1 MLHLLCPHKEQS
13 PQLVTRDLYL
23 QCKKELINHFLD
35 SFDAFTTTC
44 KKGASPVQ
52 EVLVCV
58 CTSRVP
64 VCMALGAGSPSG
76 QKGASPGRRPSP
88 CPGLT
93 RTRRRRRSGP
103 PHGAWEVSL
112 WKWAGLTAHSSPH
125 ASGPALEPLRP
136 PSQRPQQSVPGPR
149 TRGEGD
155 GQSRSRGRH
164 TPDLHR
170 RLRPQGQGLH
180 PLCTTQTRPA
190 RLGDRGGVHIRMGPP
205 HQVPFPRSSRAG
217 ASGHVAS
224 SYPSKLCACRAVVS
238 ADLEREPQ

>member
-1 MLHLLCPHKEQS
+1 MCVHLQGARLH
-13 PQLVTRDLYL
+13 
-23 QCKKELINHFLD
+23 
-35 SFDAFTTTC
+35 
-44 KKGASPVQ
+44 G
-52 EVLVCV
+52 
-58 CTSRVP
+58 
-64 VCMALGAGSPSG
+64 
-76 QKGASPGRRPSP
+76 PGRWESIWPEGSLSWTAP
-88 CPGLT
+88 VTMPGVDENAEASEV
-93 RTRRRRRSGP
+93 RSTP

-180 PLCTTQTRPA
+180 PPCTTQTRPA

-224 SYPSKLCACRAVVS
+224 SYPSKLCALRAVVS
-238 ADLEREPQ
+238 ADSEREPQ